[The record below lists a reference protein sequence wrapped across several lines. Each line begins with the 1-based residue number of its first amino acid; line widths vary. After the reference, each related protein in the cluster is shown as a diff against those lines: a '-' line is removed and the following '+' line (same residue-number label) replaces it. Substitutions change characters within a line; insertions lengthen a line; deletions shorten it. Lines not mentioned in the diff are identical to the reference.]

1 MLSKKLHDAL
11 NEQINAELWSAY
23 LYLSMS
29 MDAEAKGLKGV
40 ANWFFVQFQ
49 EEQDHARILMNYI
62 NSRDAK
68 VELKPIAEVRTEW
81 ASPLDMFKDTLE
93 HEKVVTSMINNLA
106 SIAAEDK
113 DFASAN
119 MLVWFVDEQV
129 EEEESARDMITA
141 CEAVEGNKF
150 GLYTLDK
157 ELAAR
162 VYQPASPQAAP
173 MRTGSPAVAMAVF
186 TRQAAAPISIAS
198 QACEGLPMPAS
209 TTMGRLI
216 SSMRIR
222 PISLVWRPRLVPMGA
237 PRGMTAAAPA
247 FTRSRATY
255 RSGFMYGRTVKPSLA
270 RGSVALAVS

>member
-68 VELKPIAEVRTEW
+68 VELKPIAE
-81 ASPLDMFKDTLE
+81 
-93 HEKVVTSMINNLA
+93 
-106 SIAAEDK
+106 
-113 DFASAN
+113 
-119 MLVWFVDEQV
+119 QV

-162 VYQPASPQAAP
+162 VYQQASPLAANN
-173 MRTGSPAVAMAVF
+173 A
-186 TRQAAAPISIAS
+186 
-198 QACEGLPMPAS
+198 
-209 TTMGRLI
+209 
-216 SSMRIR
+216 
-222 PISLVWRPRLVPMGA
+222 
-237 PRGMTAAAPA
+237 
-247 FTRSRATY
+247 
-255 RSGFMYGRTVKPSLA
+255 
-270 RGSVALAVS
+270 